1 LFGGSVIER
10 EAMAD
15 EQGGIQAI
23 VQAVVEEFRKTELG
37 EERRK
42 RESLELRVNELAAE
56 NSRSR
61 AAAEEAERSSSI
73 RAELQRLG
81 VAKIDLAYKVVK
93 EDIERGTD
101 GSLKTRGGEG
111 MQEYLAKFVGENPE
125 LLPARLAGGSGAT
138 SGQRPTMG
146 SAGVDMDKIRPGMS
160 SEDMDRVRQEIAR
173 VAAQTL
179 RGLT

>member
-1 LFGGSVIER
+1 
-10 EAMAD
+10 MAED
-15 EQGGIQAI
+15 QSGIQAI

-37 EERRK
+37 EERRR

-81 VAKIDLAYKVVK
+81 VSKVDLAYKVVK
-93 EDIERGTD
+93 EDIERGAD
-101 GSLKTRGGEG
+101 GSLKARSGEA

-125 LLPARLAGGSGAT
+125 LLPARLAGGSGAS
-138 SGQRPTMG
+138 SGQRANLSPT
-146 SAGVDMDKIRPGMS
+146 SVDLDKIRPGMS
-160 SEDMDRVRQEIAR
+160 SEEMDRVRQEIYR